1 MSGNGRSLL
10 LLILGVGGFFV
21 AAVTLADVL
30 IRRRDLGRRR
40 TLGITRTDLTAL
52 VSGRALVTAL
62 IGAVVGCTAAV
73 VTNLVAVGIAT
84 PAGFAVAVGV
94 LATLTAGLSSL
105 LPAFYATRLD
115 PVNVMRTP

>member
-1 MSGNGRSLL
+1 MGAFAARAPFDDLA
-10 LLILGVGGFFV
+10 VG
-21 AAVTLADVL
+21 AAVAGGPATA
-30 IRRRDLGRRR
+30 GRELR
-40 TLGITRTDLTAL
+40 
-52 VSGRALVTAL
+52 V
-62 IGAVVGCTAAV
+62 AAV